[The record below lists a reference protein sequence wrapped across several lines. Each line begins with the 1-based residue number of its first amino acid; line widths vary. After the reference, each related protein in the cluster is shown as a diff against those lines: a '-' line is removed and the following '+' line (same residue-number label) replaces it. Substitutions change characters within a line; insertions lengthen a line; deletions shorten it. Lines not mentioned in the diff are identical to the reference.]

1 MIHLIIILIVLILL
15 SAFFSGVETALMS
28 LNMVKVKSLRRRRKR
43 GSKALFRIK
52 QNPHNLIITIL
63 IGNNIVNIGAASLAT
78 FVFMDIFGSQGVG
91 IATGVMT
98 FLILVFGEITPKTFA
113 IQNAERVSLLVAR
126 PIEILSF
133 ILFPLVK
140 LFEFISKFMSKLL
153 GSKKER
159 ELSESELRTMVTMG
173 RQEGI
178 ISKEVAE
185 MMHNV
190 IKFEKTKV
198 KEIMTLKQ
206 DVEMLDES
214 STLKSVL
221 DFIVK
226 SPYSRYPIYKKN
238 KNNVVGVIDIDD
250 VLRYVK
256 NKKFFVKLKS
266 IMRPAYYVSE
276 NKEIDDVLS
285 ELEGRMIPLAIS
297 RNNKK
302 NFVGIISVEDILEE
316 IVGDIFDKSRER
328 DADIK
333 KIDNK
338 VAKVD
343 GKVSV
348 EKVNKVLKLGFEEKH
363 FDTIASFVET
373 KLGKIPKRGDR
384 VKLKKAII
392 KVDKIDDNHVRNV
405 KIIKK

>member
-1 MIHLIIILIVLILL
+1 MIYLIIILIVLILL
-15 SAFFSGVETALMS
+15 SAFFSGVETALIS
-28 LNMVKVKSLRRRRKR
+28 INGVKVKSLRRRRKR

-63 IGNNIVNIGAASLAT
+63 IGNNVVNIGAASLAT
-78 FVFMDIFGSQGVG
+78 FLFMDIFGSQGVG

-113 IQNAERVSLLVAR
+113 VQNAERISLFVAR

-133 ILFPLVK
+133 ILFPFVK

-153 GSKKER
+153 GSKKEK
-159 ELSESELRTMVTMG
+159 ELSESELRTMVSMG

-178 ISKEVAE
+178 ISKEAAE

-206 DVEMLDES
+206 DVEMMDES
-214 STLKSVL
+214 SSLKSVL
-221 DFIVK
+221 NFIVK
-226 SPYSRYPIYKKN
+226 SPYSRYPIYKQN

-256 NKKFFVKLKS
+256 NKKLYVKLKNL
-266 IMRPAYYVSE
+266 MRPAYYVSE

-285 ELEGRMIPLAIS
+285 ELEGRMIPLAIA

-328 DADIK
+328 EADIK
-333 KIDNK
+333 KINNK
-338 VAKVD
+338 ITKVD

-348 EKVNKVLKLGFEEKH
+348 EKVNRVLKLGFEEKH
-363 FDTIASFVET
+363 FDTIASFVEH
-373 KLGKIPKRGDR
+373 KLKKIPKRGDR
-384 VKLKKAII
+384 IKLKRAII
-392 KVDKIDDNHVRNV
+392 EVDKIDDNHVRNV

>member
-1 MIHLIIILIVLILL
+1 MIYLIIILIVLILL
-15 SAFFSGVETALMS
+15 SAFFSGVETALIS
-28 LNMVKVKSLRRRRKR
+28 INGVKVKSLRRRRKR

-63 IGNNIVNIGAASLAT
+63 IGNNVVNIGAASLAT
-78 FVFMDIFGSQGVG
+78 FLFMDIFGSQGVG

-113 IQNAERVSLLVAR
+113 VQNAERISLFVAR

-133 ILFPLVK
+133 ILFPFVK

-153 GSKKER
+153 GSKKEK
-159 ELSESELRTMVTMG
+159 ELSESELRTMVSMG

-178 ISKEVAE
+178 ISKEAAE

-206 DVEMLDES
+206 DVEMMDES
-214 STLKSVL
+214 SSLKSVL
-221 DFIVK
+221 NFIVK
-226 SPYSRYPIYKKN
+226 SPYSRYPIYKQN
-238 KNNVVGVIDIDD
+238 KNNVIGVIDIDD

-256 NKKFFVKLKS
+256 NKKLYVKLKNL
-266 IMRPAYYVSE
+266 MRPAYYVSE

-285 ELEGRMIPLAIS
+285 ELEGRMIPLAIA

-328 DADIK
+328 EADIK
-333 KIDNK
+333 KINNK
-338 VAKVD
+338 ITKVD

-348 EKVNKVLKLGFEEKH
+348 EKVNRVLKLGFEEKH
-363 FDTIASFVET
+363 FDTIASFVEH
-373 KLGKIPKRGDR
+373 KLKKIPKRGDR
-384 VKLKKAII
+384 IKLKRAII
-392 KVDKIDDNHVRNV
+392 EVDKIDDNHVRNV

>member
-373 KLGKIPKRGDR
+373 KLGKIPKRGDI

>member
-238 KNNVVGVIDIDD
+238 KLNLELCSWLNLELYYRCLNLAILLLYNPILMKGIK
-250 VLRYVK
+250 K
-256 NKKFFVKLKS
+256 NKS
-266 IMRPAYYVSE
+266 TNQRT
-276 NKEIDDVLS
+276 
-285 ELEGRMIPLAIS
+285 RQ
-297 RNNKK
+297 KK
-302 NFVGIISVEDILEE
+302 
-316 IVGDIFDKSRER
+316 
-328 DADIK
+328 K
-333 KIDNK
+333 K
-338 VAKVD
+338 
-343 GKVSV
+343 
-348 EKVNKVLKLGFEEKH
+348 
-363 FDTIASFVET
+363 
-373 KLGKIPKRGDR
+373 
-384 VKLKKAII
+384 
-392 KVDKIDDNHVRNV
+392 
-405 KIIKK
+405 